1 MLKLLDA
8 QMITRLVQNPEK
20 LASAHR
26 VLVGVRSTL
35 AWQPSK
41 RFFTFL
47 LGEGARTNQ
56 LINEDLLDQ
65 GWYYGRMDW
74 FGFQVIMTIHF
85 FWGAW
90 NQPKFGFWSIDISPI
105 SPDLREVNINWTGE
119 NCGKLVNPCK
129 PPIWWWRNTVRH
141 VRDTWGLVLIFD
153 TRCFSLVTLHPQW
166 DDDPII
172 SACLY
177 INCHFGIFPR
187 DKAEPLIFFPPTA
200 KLCWVFSPD

>member
-41 RFFTFL
+41 RFFTFF
-47 LGEGARTNQ
+47 LGGGARTNQ
-56 LINEDLLDQ
+56 IINEDLLDQ
-65 GWYYGRMDW
+65 GWHCGRMDW

-105 SPDLREVNINWTGE
+105 SPDLREANINWTGE
-119 NCGKLVNPCK
+119 NCGCGK
-129 PPIWWWRNTVRH
+129 PSIWWWKNTVRH
-141 VRDTWGLVLIFD
+141 VRHLFFWFV
-153 TRCFSLVTLHPQW
+153 TRCNFTSTMGGW
-166 DDDPII
+166 
-172 SACLY
+172 S
-177 INCHFGIFPR
+177 
-187 DKAEPLIFFPPTA
+187 
-200 KLCWVFSPD
+200 